1 MQINDAISILLQI
14 IESHQI
20 TLQGKQI
27 PLAAQAIQRAAEFVS
42 SQEAQSA
49 PAVEPKKPS

>member
-1 MQINDAISILLQI
+1 MQINDAISILIQI

-27 PLAAQAIQRAAEFVS
+27 PLAAQALARAAEFINE
-42 SQEAQSA
+42 QNAA
-49 PAVEPKKPS
+49 PAVDSKKPS